1 MKNAPTAVT
10 FDRFHRRRRGTGAA
24 PEGAAGP
31 AAGTVR
37 GEDWICDP
45 AGTVPRVGTAS
56 AVPGRLATG
65 KASSSPAAR
74 TAARTSPRGRSA
86 TVEIV
91 VGAVLILVTVA
102 VGSRWADRSAPNRV
116 DRWVF
121 DRIGDSNSWMVTWVT
136 YLRYP
141 AVIIAGALVVAALTV
156 RRDRIRAVACL
167 IGPILALG
175 TSELLVKPAVGR
187 TFDGLF
193 SYPSGSTVGAA
204 ALAAAVMIA
213 TPARWRAVTV
223 VLASAYALWM
233 TVAVIALRWHYP
245 TDALAG
251 LAYGLGTVLVVDGA
265 LWWLARQFGTWTT
278 VHRLRDSGRPSDPA
292 PPVPSEPTAT

>member
-1 MKNAPTAVT
+1 MEIAPPTAKI
-10 FDRFHRRRRGTGAA
+10 DRVPTADDRAFLAFRV
-24 PEGAAGP
+24 GP
-31 AAGTVR
+31 GHDR
-37 GEDWICDP
+37 GEEWIP
-45 AGTVPRVGTAS
+45 YNAGSVPRVGTAS

-65 KASSSPAAR
+65 NSGRSQGAR
-74 TAARTSPRGRSA
+74 TAARAGGRGRSA

-91 VGAVLILVTVA
+91 VGAILILVTVA
-102 VGSRWADRSAPNRV
+102 VGSHWADRSAPNRV

-121 DRIGDSNSWMVTWVT
+121 DRIGDSHSRLLTWVT

-141 AVIIAGALVVAALTV
+141 AVIIAGAFIVAALTV
-156 RRDRIRAVACL
+156 RRDRIRAAACL
-167 IGPILALG
+167 IGPVLALA

-204 ALAAAVMIA
+204 ALAAAVVIA
-213 TPARWRAVTV
+213 TPARWRPVAVV
-223 VLASAYALWM
+223 VASAYALWM

-251 LAYGLGTVLVVDGA
+251 LAYGVGTVLVVDGA
-265 LWWLARQFGTWTT
+265 IWWLAGRLGNWTT
-278 VHRLRDSGRPSDPA
+278 ERRLRTPGPGTDP
-292 PPVPSEPTAT
+292 PPPEPTT